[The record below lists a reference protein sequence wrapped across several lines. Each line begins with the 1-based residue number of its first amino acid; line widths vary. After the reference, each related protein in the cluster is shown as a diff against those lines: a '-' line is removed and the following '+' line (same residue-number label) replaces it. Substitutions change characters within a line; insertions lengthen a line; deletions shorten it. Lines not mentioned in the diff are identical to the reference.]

1 MSEAFERYRSLERDL
16 IYIRWQHA
24 GFESDEEDSIL
35 EDMDVVWYEL
45 SKAEQRLLYSEGPK
59 PLIRDISETLLHSG
73 WSDEDIRRDSNSS
86 TSVLPPKEAA

>member
-24 GFESDEEDSIL
+24 GFESDEEESIL

-45 SKAEQRLLYSEGPK
+45 SEEEQQLLYSEGTK
-59 PLIRDISETLLHSG
+59 SLIRDASATLSHSDWVG
-73 WSDEDIRRDSNSS
+73 EDIRRDSNSS
-86 TSVLPPKEAA
+86 TPVRSLREVA